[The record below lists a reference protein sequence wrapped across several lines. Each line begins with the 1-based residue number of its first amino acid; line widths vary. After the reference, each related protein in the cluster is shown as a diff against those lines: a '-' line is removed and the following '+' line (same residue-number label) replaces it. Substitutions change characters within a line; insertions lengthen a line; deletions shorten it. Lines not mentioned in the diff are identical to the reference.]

1 MRMRCRLEVDSH
13 WLRMGLR
20 LPTGV
25 ACIGPGE
32 CGCPACQWGDCYNGG
47 CECYAGYAGPICSTL
62 VPGPNDN
69 SPVGANVAGL
79 AYYSA
84 EWVFVD
90 VMKASS
96 PWFTSYTPDTT
107 PTNAF
112 DTGLILRNVLLRAMP
127 GRYVVLWDGE
137 GRLEFAFDSKLVS
150 HAKKRAE
157 FVFAPTSNP
166 ECAETGA
173 AYCGDNGISVRVVET
188 NPANPLRNL
197 RLVMPGFE
205 AAAARNP
212 FHPWYLKSLER
223 YSVLRFYGWMDI
235 WSDSL
240 PSWEDRTKPGHDTQ
254 ARLVGVRVCCTAGC
268 ALKLRGA
275 ALEHIVDLCNRVGAS
290 PWINV
295 HHLADEAYM
304 RNLAGF
310 FRDRLRPDLQLYVE
324 HSNEVWNAGFAPGKY
339 AAEEGLGLGLSSDA
353 ATARNMWHGLRM
365 HEIADTPLTRLPF
378 AHPIGVL
385 DRQRGDKPPAADHK
399 AQAGHAGA
407 DAPHVWGY
415 AYNVTF
421 ARSHAPTG
429 QLAITLHQH
438 TNCGDDGAP
447 LYSFPLAAASLAAS
461 SAWVTLTT
469 PDDVAGS
476 GMFLQIAGSGG
487 KNFSELFSIEP
498 RTARTG
504 WFSPFKP
511 FDDCT
516 AQWSPSPGAEPLAAR
531 GIALAA
537 TTPGATVVDS
547 LCAGSPTSREC
558 TVPCEASPE
567 AGAAR

>member
-1 MRMRCRLEVDSH
+1 MPPKWLSLKYRALTGKLEAV
-13 WLRMGLR
+13 RK
-20 LPTGV
+20 
-25 ACIGPGE
+25 GP
-32 CGCPACQWGDCYNGG
+32 
-47 CECYAGYAGPICSTL
+47 
-62 VPGPNDN
+62 
-69 SPVGANVAGL
+69 
-79 AYYSA
+79 
-84 EWVFVD
+84 
-90 VMKASS
+90 
-96 PWFTSYTPDTT
+96 YTP
-107 PTNAF
+107 
-112 DTGLILRNVLLRAMP
+112 
-127 GRYVVLWDGE
+127 
-137 GRLEFAFDSKLVS
+137 
-150 HAKKRAE
+150 
-157 FVFAPTSNP
+157 
-166 ECAETGA
+166 
-173 AYCGDNGISVRVVET
+173 
-188 NPANPLRNL
+188 
-197 RLVMPGFE
+197 
-205 AAAARNP
+205 
-212 FHPWYLKSLER
+212 
-223 YSVLRFYGWMDI
+223 
-235 WSDSL
+235 
-240 PSWEDRTKPGHDTQ
+240 
-254 ARLVGVRVCCTAGC
+254 AGC
-268 ALKLRGA
+268 MLPMLGYRALGDGFYQGA
-275 ALEHIVDLCNRVGAS
+275 PAVLTPAKGA
-290 PWINV
+290 
-295 HHLADEAYM
+295 
-304 RNLAGF
+304 
-310 FRDRLRPDLQLYVE
+310 
-324 HSNEVWNAGFAPGKY
+324 VW
-339 AAEEGLGLGLSSDA
+339 
-353 ATARNMWHGLRM
+353 
-365 HEIADTPLTRLPF
+365 
-378 AHPIGVL
+378 V
-385 DRQRGDKPPAADHK
+385 Q
-399 AQAGHAGA
+399 
-407 DAPHVWGY
+407 GY